1 MIESPYSVNF
11 NQEWWLNR
19 PYLAHALK
27 SYADDKSYK
36 GLSLVDAE
44 GYEVL
49 MYDEFSEELELL
61 NSTEIKQSS
70 DLEFN
75 ANIEP
80 NEGNLRIRGLDE
92 PLEFYITE
100 ETQEIKCYIKV
111 NSYDDSCSILIED
124 ADSGDVLINN
134 VGFLETY
141 YWYKAGFGLYTDQKF
156 IQLYSYATKNLTI
169 DNKEEFDIAK
179 EFVEEFITDLEINYN
194 LSEEHRRRLLILHDQ
209 FNASVRSHEQAE
221 DITDLFAIMSVL
233 CDVAADILDI
243 FYKDEIEAKK

>member
-1 MIESPYSVNF
+1 MVESQYPVNF

-19 PYLAHALK
+19 PYLAHVLK
-27 SYADDKSYK
+27 GHADNKSYK
-36 GLSLVDAE
+36 GLSLVDSE

-49 MYDEFSEELELL
+49 LYDEFSEELNLL
-61 NSTEIKQSS
+61 NSAEITQNT

-80 NEGNLRIRGLDE
+80 NEGNLQIRGLDE

-134 VGFLETY
+134 IGFLETY
-141 YWYKAGFGLYTDQKF
+141 YWYKTGFNLYDDQKF

-179 EFVEEFITDLEINYN
+179 EFVEGFITDLEINYN
-194 LSEEHRRRLLILHDQ
+194 LTEEQQRQLFILHDQ
-209 FNASVRSHEQAE
+209 FNASVVSHERSE
-221 DITDLFAIMSVL
+221 DITDLLAVISVL
-233 CDVAADILDI
+233 CDVSSDILDVY
-243 FYKDEIEAKK
+243 YKDEIEATR